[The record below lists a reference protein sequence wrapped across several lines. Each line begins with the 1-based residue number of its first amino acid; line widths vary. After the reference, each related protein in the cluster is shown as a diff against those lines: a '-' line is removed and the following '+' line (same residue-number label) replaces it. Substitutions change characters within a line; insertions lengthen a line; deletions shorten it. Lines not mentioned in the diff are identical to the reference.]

1 MRKTTTR
8 SVTSPRS
15 VTSRTLTN
23 DQKSEHN
30 PRTITPSRLAAL
42 KDSLDQFGDLSGI
55 ILNRRTNKLVGGH
68 QRLTAWENRAD
79 VTITET
85 LSKPDR
91 VGTVAYG
98 FVQIDG
104 TRYAYREVD
113 WDENRERAAN
123 IAANKHGGEFDD
135 KMLMDIVRN
144 LDTKKPESS
153 AIGFDAKELAE
164 LLAKST
170 PTNNEPPKVIYEQAV
185 QLKPQMEYVLV
196 ACDTQEQFDALRD
209 KLKLKTVR
217 RGGYKPGSEFDD
229 VGVDRVIKF
238 DQLVKFLRK

>member
-8 SVTSPRS
+8 SITSPDGI
-15 VTSRTLTN
+15 TNRTLTA

-30 PRTITPSRLAAL
+30 PRKISTSRLAML
-42 KDSLDQFGDLSGI
+42 KDSLDQFGDLGGI

-68 QRLTAWENRAD
+68 QRLTAWENRAN

-85 LSKPDR
+85 LKKPDR

-123 IAANKHGGEFDD
+123 LAANKHGGEFDD
-135 KMLMDIVRN
+135 AKLMEIVRN
-144 LDTKKPESS
+144 LDTAKPESS
-153 AIGFDAKELAE
+153 AIGFDPKELAV
-164 LLAKST
+164 LLAAAT
-170 PTNNEPPKVIYEQAV
+170 PTEPTKPEVVFEQAV

-196 ACDTQEQFDALRD
+196 ACDTKDQFDALRE

-229 VGVDRVIKF
+229 IGVDRVIKYDRF
-238 DQLVKFLRK
+238 VKLLR